1 MGSSFNSKERQK
13 KAEKKR
19 KEKLEKKEERKAQ
32 KKDGNDLDE
41 MMAYLDEDGNITSTP
56 PDPNK
61 KKKEIK
67 AEDIDL
73 GVPKREEGEP
83 EDATRR
89 GTVTRFDN
97 AKGYGF
103 IRDHDS
109 QESIFVHV
117 SDLEDNISEGDKVV
131 FETAKGP
138 KGLNAVKVKF
148 DK

>member
-13 KAEKKR
+13 KAAKKR
-19 KEKLEKKEERKAQ
+19 KEKEERREERKAQ

-41 MMAYLDEDGNITSTP
+41 MIAYLDEDGNITSTP
-56 PDPNK
+56 PDPTK

-83 EDATRR
+83 EDTTRR
-89 GTVTRFDN
+89 GTVTRFDES
-97 AKGYGF
+97 KGYGF

-109 QESIFVHV
+109 QDSIFVHAN
-117 SDLEDNISEGDKVV
+117 DLEERIAEGDKVS

-138 KGLNAVKVKF
+138 KGLNAVNVKLE
-148 DK
+148 K